1 MTLTDDNF
9 ASIVVAAAEGRGVF
23 RNIKKYLTLLP
34 SSNLGEILLLT
45 TATLLGWP
53 LPLGAV
59 QILYMNLP
67 PCGLSPTNS
76 STSRSVSS
84 RSCWRGSSTSH
95 FFKTRWA
102 LTACH
107 LRTGS
112 SLRLPRCT
120 SFRFWNWP
128 SGWAGGTRP
137 CPLRFDRDESALPA
151 TSTARTSR

>member
-23 RNIKKYLTLLP
+23 GNIKKYLTLLR

-112 SLRLPRCT
+112 SVAAT
-120 SFRFWNWP
+120 
-128 SGWAGGTRP
+128 
-137 CPLRFDRDESALPA
+137 A
-151 TSTARTSR
+151 TSIFPVLELARLMGRRHAALSASLRSG